1 MPSIISRAR
10 PEPRSLSGGAKAG
23 ISVGTI
29 VGAFLILLCL
39 WPIVARYRN
48 RRRKQH
54 VGPEVG
60 PGELP
65 FGVSTPPMAQLSSAP
80 IDRRMSTDSY
90 VHRVD
95 SRLGDRQ
102 SAKDLTLG
110 SSDGTDASTTRAPM
124 APPALPSAPFD
135 TATGPSS
142 STGAIPPPIDTNM
155 ARMVASCET
164 RGYSGSYY
172 NTDIPSEA
180 FGLDTSPT
188 GNFQMS
194 HPSPSRSP
202 TRMSTST
209 LLESL
214 FRRVTGSR
222 GSSSSPSTVVGPISS
237 HPDATIAAPN
247 ISESPTELEP
257 EQNELSR
264 SAEEKAARAVDLS
277 QIQFPM
283 PSSPPLAPPGQ
294 APPGTVNPMLVMG
307 AMTAAEQ
314 SWRTNAELMNMTA
327 TPADKPPVGLGSP
340 AHIEEGW
347 PTNAGDAL
355 GISMASPPEST
366 HEPAPSTP
374 SEDDVINYA
383 GGISDPA
390 ETQFV
395 PPNGIP
401 DVTVKAEH
409 DIGPTTVV
417 DFAPTQQGVT
427 SQQYTHQRHA
437 SSDNT
442 YYTDHST
449 YSTPFPAPSPSGA
462 STLNTPDTR
471 ITDTS
476 PSPRPLATPEIKQ
489 GASPNPRFPLSPQ
502 SPQILVCD
510 KCGQKFDQPHKLKY
524 V

>member
-1 MPSIISRAR
+1 MFEHPLR
-10 PEPRSLSGGAKAG
+10 GALEDAG

-29 VGAFLILLCL
+29 AGAFLILLCL

-124 APPALPSAPFD
+124 APPAPHLRRIRTRHLADWEFPNV
-135 TATGPSS
+135 T
-142 STGAIPPPIDTNM
+142 PIALT
-155 ARMVASCET
+155 
-164 RGYSGSYY
+164 
-172 NTDIPSEA
+172 
-180 FGLDTSPT
+180 L
-188 GNFQMS
+188 
-194 HPSPSRSP
+194 P

-264 SAEEKAARAVDLS
+264 SAEEQAARAR
-277 QIQFPM
+277 PR
-283 PSSPPLAPPGQ
+283 PSS
-294 APPGTVNPMLVMG
+294 PGTVNPMLVMG

-314 SWRTNAELMNMTA
+314 SWRTNAELMNMTTTTA
-327 TPADKPPVGLGSP
+327 EKPPVGLGSP

-347 PTNAGDAL
+347 PTKAGDAL

-383 GGISDPA
+383 GGSLTRPK
-390 ETQFV
+390 
-395 PPNGIP
+395 PNLY
-401 DVTVKAEH
+401 
-409 DIGPTTVV
+409 
-417 DFAPTQQGVT
+417 Q
-427 SQQYTHQRHA
+427 
-437 SSDNT
+437 
-442 YYTDHST
+442 
-449 YSTPFPAPSPSGA
+449 
-462 STLNTPDTR
+462 
-471 ITDTS
+471 
-476 PSPRPLATPEIKQ
+476 
-489 GASPNPRFPLSPQ
+489 PLSEATRNSRNQ
-502 SPQILVCD
+502 ARDIA
-510 KCGQKFDQPHKLKY
+510 
-524 V
+524 